1 MISLLRFR
9 QHAYAKSHAIDF
21 LKYRYVSAMLS
32 VLLLGT
38 FIGAYVYKRYTTAD
52 GHTFNYSVDFTGG
65 IQTLVG
71 FNKSVNG
78 EKLVHILDAAGWPGT
93 VTREF
98 SPTEHLIRVKKETKD
113 VSAEAENIRTAL
125 EKGLGEGYTVL
136 LKQTDS
142 VGVASGS
149 TLRLNSLYAIVVSLT
164 LMLLYIALR
173 FWSFGYAM
181 GAIVSLFHDALII
194 LLAFLLFDKE
204 ISINVIGAILAVLGY
219 SINDT
224 IVIFSRIRENVKHM
238 PTSSMYDIINVS
250 ITETLS
256 RTILTTFATTLVV
269 VALLLFGGET
279 LRDLSL
285 ALLVGIV
292 FGIYSTIFIATPVLY
307 MLYKDNRTRVAHK

>member
-21 LKYRYVSAMLS
+21 LKYRYVSAVLS

-38 FIGAYVYKRYTTAD
+38 FVGAYVYKRSTTVD
-52 GHTFNYSVDFTGG
+52 RHTFNYSVDFTGG

-71 FNKSVNG
+71 FNKSVSG

-142 VGVASGS
+142 V
-149 TLRLNSLYAIVVSLT
+149 
-164 LMLLYIALR
+164 
-173 FWSFGYAM
+173 
-181 GAIVSLFHDALII
+181 
-194 LLAFLLFDKE
+194 
-204 ISINVIGAILAVLGY
+204 
-219 SINDT
+219 
-224 IVIFSRIRENVKHM
+224 
-238 PTSSMYDIINVS
+238 
-250 ITETLS
+250 
-256 RTILTTFATTLVV
+256 
-269 VALLLFGGET
+269 
-279 LRDLSL
+279 
-285 ALLVGIV
+285 
-292 FGIYSTIFIATPVLY
+292 
-307 MLYKDNRTRVAHK
+307 